1 MATNIN
7 RLCFLSRSNSTAPFL
22 YHTQTLTPLSSAAR
36 KQFNRRFPRSFSTQ
50 NNAEANDATENK
62 SLAEDRTLA
71 EDKTSEN
78 TSEESIASSSTS
90 EAAPKPRRSF
100 LQKKAASVSARP
112 SLRPSVVKKTT
123 KIAPKITTQEKLV
136 FGGLLEQLGFKH
148 DGETTEPSSSTP
160 MSEEKK
166 AEMAELVSVFDN
178 LLKDPRQKKA
188 SMKAKQQAKDDYSSH
203 RRPEKSQT
211 EGEVPAENQG
221 PKRINLRDLGYT
233 EPATASAAEETVSLR
248 RAIEIVV
255 KAESEH
261 IEFALFQAVEE
272 GRGDMGVWEVCKER
286 IFSMLRHLDEQS
298 LVEASD
304 PESLSTKDQ
313 SELST
318 RPSGPLRVPAV
329 VPVAPVVVA
338 LYPKTLLIAFR
349 LLNTHFRDSPLIPQ
363 FRSTIKEYGRVSTFL
378 GASSGLYDEL
388 IYYHWRVC
396 KDLPTVISILREMNQ
411 LGINPSGK
419 SRGML
424 TALIIRHAR
433 DLEEHRKS
441 PDGKDFFWDL
451 PSNKEAF
458 DELTR
463 KDGWMDQIE
472 ARSEEEARQRRAART
487 FHR

>member
-22 YHTQTLTPLSSAAR
+22 YHTRTLTPISSVAR

-50 NNAEANDATENK
+50 INTEANDATENK
-62 SLAEDRTLA
+62 PLAEDN
-71 EDKTSEN
+71 TSQN
-78 TSEESIASSSTS
+78 TSEELIASSSTS
-90 EAAPKPRRSF
+90 EAAPKPRRSY

-123 KIAPKITTQEKLV
+123 KIAPKITSQEKLV
-136 FGGLLEQLGFKH
+136 FGGLLEQLGLKH
-148 DGETTEPSSSTP
+148 DGETTEPNSLKP
-160 MSEEKK
+160 LSEEKK
-166 AEMAELVSVFDN
+166 AELAELASVFDN
-178 LLKDPRQKKA
+178 LLKDPRQKRA
-188 SMKAKQQAKDDYSSH
+188 NMQAKQQAKDDHSSYQ
-203 RRPEKSQT
+203 RPEKSGT
-211 EGEVPAENQG
+211 EEQVPAENQG
-221 PKRINLRDLGYT
+221 PKRIYLRELGYT
-233 EPATASAAEETVSLR
+233 EPTTASAAEVTVSLR

-261 IEFALFQAVEE
+261 IEFALFQAVED
-272 GRGDMGVWEVCKER
+272 GKGDMGVWEVCKER
-286 IFSMLRHLDEQS
+286 IFSMLRHLDEKS

-304 PESLSTKDQ
+304 PESLNTTDQ
-313 SELST
+313 LEPST
-318 RPSGPLRVPAV
+318 RLSGPLRVPAV
-329 VPVAPVVVA
+329 VPVSPVVVA

-388 IYYHWRVC
+388 IHYHWRVC
-396 KDLPTVISILREMNQ
+396 KDLPTVVSILREMNQ
-411 LGINPSGK
+411 LGINPSSK

-424 TALIIRHAR
+424 TGLIIRHAR
-433 DLEEHRKS
+433 DLEANRKS
-441 PDGKDFFWDL
+441 PSEKDFFWDL
-451 PSNKEAF
+451 PSTKEAF

-472 ARSEEEARQRRAART
+472 ARAEEEARQRQATRT
-487 FHR
+487 FHH

>member
-22 YHTQTLTPLSSAAR
+22 YHTRTLTPLPSAAR

-50 NNAEANDATENK
+50 NNTAADDATQSK
-62 SLAEDRTLA
+62 SLAEDN
-71 EDKTSEN
+71 TSQN
-78 TSEESIASSSTS
+78 TSEESITPSSTI
-90 EAAPKPRRSF
+90 EAAPKPRRSY
-100 LQKKAASVSARP
+100 LQKKAASVPERP

-123 KIAPKITTQEKLV
+123 KIAPKITTQEKLI

-148 DGETTEPSSSTP
+148 DGETTESSSLKP
-160 MSEEKK
+160 LSEEKK
-166 AEMAELVSVFDN
+166 AEMAELMSVFDN
-178 LLKDPRQKKA
+178 LLKDPRAKKA
-188 SMKAKQQAKDDYSSH
+188 ALKAKQQPKDDYSSY
-203 RRPEKSQT
+203 RRPEKSET
-211 EGEVPAENQG
+211 EEQVPAENQG
-221 PKRINLRDLGYT
+221 PKRIYLRDLGYS
-233 EPATASAAEETVSLR
+233 EPATASAAEVTVGLR

-261 IEFALFQAVEE
+261 IEFALFQAVED
-272 GRGDMGVWEVCKER
+272 GKGDMGVWEVCKER
-286 IFSMLRHLDEQS
+286 IFSMLRHLDEKS
-298 LVEASD
+298 LAEASD
-304 PESLSTKDQ
+304 PDSLSTTDQ
-313 SELST
+313 PEPST

-329 VPVAPVVVA
+329 VPVAPVVVS
-338 LYPKTLLIAFR
+338 LYPKVLLIAFR
-349 LLNTHFRDSPLIPQ
+349 LLNTHFRESPLIPQ
-363 FRSTIKEYGRVSTFL
+363 FRSTIKEYGRISSFL

-388 IYYHWRVC
+388 IHYHWRVC
-396 KDLPTVISILREMNQ
+396 KDLPAVISILREMNQ

-424 TALIIRHAR
+424 TGLIIRHAR
-433 DLEEHRKS
+433 DLEAHRKS

-472 ARSEEEARQRRAART
+472 ARSESEAWERQSTRTSRR
-487 FHR
+487 

>member
-22 YHTQTLTPLSSAAR
+22 YHTRTLTPLSSAAR
-36 KQFNRRFPRSFSTQ
+36 KQFNRHFPRSFSTQ
-50 NNAEANDATENK
+50 NNTETNDATENK
-62 SLAEDRTLA
+62 SLAEDHTTQNA
-71 EDKTSEN
+71 
-78 TSEESIASSSTS
+78 SEESITSNSTS
-90 EAAPKPRRSF
+90 ETAPKPRRSY
-100 LQKKAASVSARP
+100 LQKRAASVSERP

-123 KIAPKITTQEKLV
+123 KIAPKITTQEKLI

-148 DGETTEPSSSTP
+148 DGETTESNSLKP

-166 AEMAELVSVFDN
+166 AEMAELMSVFDN
-178 LLKDPRQKKA
+178 LLKDPRAKKA
-188 SMKAKQQAKDDYSSH
+188 ALKAKQQAKDEYSSY
-203 RRPEKSQT
+203 RRPEKPET
-211 EGEVPAENQG
+211 EEQVPAENQG
-221 PKRINLRDLGYT
+221 PKRINLRDLGYS
-233 EPATASAAEETVSLR
+233 EPATASAAEVTVSLR

-261 IEFALFQAVEE
+261 IEFALFQAVED
-272 GRGDMGVWEVCKER
+272 GKGDMGVWEVCKER
-286 IFSMLRHLDEQS
+286 IFSMLRHLDDKS
-298 LVEASD
+298 LVEASN
-304 PESLSTKDQ
+304 PESLSTTDQ
-313 SELST
+313 PEPST

-338 LYPKTLLIAFR
+338 LYPKVLLIAFR
-349 LLNTHFRDSPLIPQ
+349 LLNTHFRESPLIPQ
-363 FRSTIKEYGRVSTFL
+363 FRPTIKEYGRISTFL

-388 IYYHWRVC
+388 IHYHWRVC
-396 KDLPTVISILREMNQ
+396 KDLPAVVSILREMNQ
-411 LGINPSGK
+411 LGINPSSK

-424 TALIIRHAR
+424 TGLIIRQAR
-433 DLEEHRKS
+433 DLEAHRKS

-458 DELTR
+458 NELTR

-472 ARSEEEARQRRAART
+472 ARSEEEARQRQATRA

>member
-22 YHTQTLTPLSSAAR
+22 YHTRTLTPLSSAAR

-50 NNAEANDATENK
+50 NNTEADDATQDK
-62 SLAEDRTLA
+62 SLVGD
-71 EDKTSEN
+71 N
-78 TSEESIASSSTS
+78 TSQNASEDSITSSPTS
-90 EAAPKPRRSF
+90 EATPKPRRSY
-100 LQKKAASVSARP
+100 LQKKAASVSERP

-123 KIAPKITTQEKLV
+123 KIAPKITTQEKLI

-148 DGETTEPSSSTP
+148 DGETTESSSLKP
-160 MSEEKK
+160 LSEEKK
-166 AEMAELVSVFDN
+166 AEMAELMSA
-178 LLKDPRQKKA
+178 KKA
-188 SMKAKQQAKDDYSSH
+188 ALKAKQKPKDDSSY
-203 RRPEKSQT
+203 RRPEKSET
-211 EGEVPAENQG
+211 EEQVPAENQG
-221 PKRINLRDLGYT
+221 PKRIYLRDLGYS
-233 EPATASAAEETVSLR
+233 EPATASAAEVTVSLR

-261 IEFALFQAVEE
+261 IEFALFQAVED
-272 GRGDMGVWEVCKER
+272 GKGDMGVWEVCKER
-286 IFSMLRHLDEQS
+286 IFSMLRHLDEKS

-304 PESLSTKDQ
+304 PDSLSTIDQ
-313 SELST
+313 PEPST

-329 VPVAPVVVA
+329 VPIAPVVVS
-338 LYPKTLLIAFR
+338 LYPKVLLIAFR
-349 LLNTHFRDSPLIPQ
+349 LLKTHFRDSPLIPQ
-363 FRSTIKEYGRVSTFL
+363 FRSTIKEYGRISSFL

-388 IYYHWRVC
+388 IHYHWRVC
-396 KDLPTVISILREMNQ
+396 KDLPAVVSILREMNQ

-424 TALIIRHAR
+424 TGLIIRHAR
-433 DLEEHRKS
+433 DLEAHRKS
-441 PDGKDFFWDL
+441 PNGKDFFWDL

-472 ARSEEEARQRRAART
+472 ARSEDEAWEHQSTRTSRR
-487 FHR
+487 

>member
-22 YHTQTLTPLSSAAR
+22 YHTRTLTPLSSAAR
-36 KQFNRRFPRSFSTQ
+36 KQFNRRFPRSFSTKH
-50 NNAEANDATENK
+50 NTEVDDTTQNK
-62 SLAEDRTLA
+62 SLAGD
-71 EDKTSEN
+71 N
-78 TSEESIASSSTS
+78 TRQNASEESITSISTS
-90 EAAPKPRRSF
+90 ETTPKPRRSY
-100 LQKKAASVSARP
+100 LQKKAASVSERP

-123 KIAPKITTQEKLV
+123 KIAPKITTQEKLI

-148 DGETTEPSSSTP
+148 DGETTESSSFKP
-160 MSEEKK
+160 LSEEKK
-166 AEMAELVSVFDN
+166 AEMAELMSVFDN
-178 LLKDPRQKKA
+178 LLKDPRAKKA
-188 SMKAKQQAKDDYSSH
+188 ALKAKQQPKDDSSH
-203 RRPEKSQT
+203 RRQSKSET
-211 EGEVPAENQG
+211 EEQVPGENQG
-221 PKRINLRDLGYT
+221 PKRIYLRDLGYS
-233 EPATASAAEETVSLR
+233 EPATASAAEVTVSLR

-261 IEFALFQAVEE
+261 IEFALFQAIED
-272 GRGDMGVWEVCKER
+272 GKGDMGVWEVCKER
-286 IFSMLRHLDEQS
+286 IFSMLRHLDEKS

-304 PESLSTKDQ
+304 PDNLSTTDQ
-313 SELST
+313 PELST

-329 VPVAPVVVA
+329 VPVAPVVVS
-338 LYPKTLLIAFR
+338 LYPKVLLIAFR
-349 LLNTHFRDSPLIPQ
+349 LLNTHFRESPLIPQ
-363 FRSTIKEYGRVSTFL
+363 FRSTIKEYGRISSFL

-388 IYYHWRVC
+388 IHYHWRVC
-396 KDLPTVISILREMNQ
+396 KDLPAVISILREMNQ

-424 TALIIRHAR
+424 TGLIIRHAR
-433 DLEEHRKS
+433 DLEAHRKS

-472 ARSEEEARQRRAART
+472 ARSEDEAWERQSTRT
-487 FHR
+487 SRP

>member
-7 RLCFLSRSNSTAPFL
+7 RLCLLSRSNSTAPFL
-22 YHTQTLTPLSSAAR
+22 YQTRTLTPLSSAAR
-36 KQFNRRFPRSFSTQ
+36 NQFNRRFPRSFSTQ
-50 NNAEANDATENK
+50 NNTEANAATENK
-62 SLAEDRTLA
+62 SLAEDN
-71 EDKTSEN
+71 TSQN
-78 TSEESIASSSTS
+78 TSEQPITTS
-90 EAAPKPRRSF
+90 PKTEAAPKPRRSY
-100 LQKKAASVSARP
+100 LQKRAASVSERP

-123 KIAPKITTQEKLV
+123 KIAPKITSQEKLI

-166 AEMAELVSVFDN
+166 AEMAELMSVFDN
-178 LLKDPRQKKA
+178 LLKDPRRKRA
-188 SMKAKQQAKDDYSSH
+188 DTKAKQQAKDDYSSY
-203 RRPEKSQT
+203 RRPEKSET
-211 EGEVPAENQG
+211 EEQVPAENQG
-221 PKRINLRDLGYT
+221 PKRIKLRDLGYT
-233 EPATASAAEETVSLR
+233 EPATATAAEVTVSLR
-248 RAIEIVV
+248 RAIEIVIQ
-255 KAESEH
+255 AESEH
-261 IEFALFQAVEE
+261 IEFALFQAIEE
-272 GRGDMGVWEVCKER
+272 GKGDMGVWEVCKER
-286 IFSMLRHLDEQS
+286 IFSMLRHLDEKS

-304 PESLSTKDQ
+304 PESVSTADQ
-313 SELST
+313 PEPPT

-349 LLNTHFRDSPLIPQ
+349 VLNTHFRESPLIPQ

-388 IYYHWRVC
+388 IHYHWRVC
-396 KDLPTVISILREMNQ
+396 KDLPAVTSILREMNQ
-411 LGINPSGK
+411 LGINPSSK

-433 DLEEHRKS
+433 DVEAHRTS
-441 PDGKDFFWDL
+441 PSEKDFFWDI

-472 ARSEEEARQRRAART
+472 ARSEEEAKQREAALT
-487 FHR
+487 FRS

>member
-22 YHTQTLTPLSSAAR
+22 YHTQALTPTSSAAR

-50 NNAEANDATENK
+50 INTEANDATENK
-62 SLAEDRTLA
+62 PLAEDN
-71 EDKTSEN
+71 TSQD
-78 TSEESIASSSTS
+78 TSEESITSNSLS
-90 EAAPKPRRSF
+90 EAAPKPRRSY

-112 SLRPSVVKKTT
+112 SLRPTLVKKTT
-123 KIAPKITTQEKLV
+123 KIAPKITTQEKMV
-136 FGGLLEQLGFKH
+136 FGGLLEQLGLKY
-148 DGETTEPSSSTP
+148 DGETTEASSLKP

-166 AEMAELVSVFDN
+166 AELAELASVFDN

-188 SMKAKQQAKDDYSSH
+188 DMKSKQQAKDDYSSY
-203 RRPEKSQT
+203 RRPEKAET
-211 EGEVPAENQG
+211 EEEQVPVENQG
-221 PKRINLRDLGYT
+221 PKRIYLRDLGYT
-233 EPATASAAEETVSLR
+233 EPATASAAEVTVSLR

-261 IEFALFQAVEE
+261 IEFALYQAVED
-272 GRGDMGVWEVCKER
+272 GKGDMGVWEVCKER
-286 IFSMLRHLDEQS
+286 IFSMLRHLDEKS

-304 PESLSTKDQ
+304 PESLSTIDQ
-313 SELST
+313 PEPST
-318 RPSGPLRVPAV
+318 QPSGPLRVPAV
-329 VPVAPVVVA
+329 VPVSPVVVA

-349 LLNTHFRDSPLIPQ
+349 LLKTHFRDSPLIPQ

-388 IYYHWRVC
+388 IHYHWRVC
-396 KDLPTVISILREMNQ
+396 KDLPTVVSILREMNQ
-411 LGINPSGK
+411 LGINPSSK

-424 TALIIRHAR
+424 TGLIIRHAR
-433 DLEEHRKS
+433 DLEAHRKS
-441 PDGKDFFWDL
+441 PSEKDFFWDL

-472 ARSEEEARQRRAART
+472 ARSEEEARQRQTSRT